1 MWSSIVLIFFL
12 LFFFYKRKV
21 VLYSPVDLFVIYYA
35 LVVFFTLLYQNF
47 IPYFLKVNLYNFDRI
62 SAYRFEATTN
72 VFVIMIVLFILGIF
86 TYKAVNK
93 KQYKALQIIPL
104 QFNTTKISA
113 KSDMLQ
119 NAMFVFLFVAMVLV
133 FLDYGLEL
141 FSRSKYLPN
150 KASTYK
156 TIYQVSFI
164 FISFLAGILYHKKK
178 YSSLFAIGITILVG
192 IAMGSRFASVNLIL
206 YGITIFVFIKTR
218 WTKIFFLIWFTI
230 FVFFFFG
237 FNISLRSE
245 TNVHGLFPYALLVF
259 EKPEILYLYA
269 LKNVYY
275 SFVFGYYATAD
286 TIKEYAFYSWDILW
300 TCLNP
305 LPGRM
310 TNWYVLSDRMR
321 SNIYAPFTA
330 IGELAKYKG
339 FFIIYYFLIGY
350 YFAKVDFFIKSS
362 FQNKKYFLPILH
374 LLLLSMFV
382 IFSFEYNLRS
392 ANRYIYYSL
401 FLFVVVYVMKKLS
414 RKKNRLPWKKINLI
428 V

>member
-1 MWSSIVLIFFL
+1 VWSSIALVFFL
-12 LFFFYKRKV
+12 ILFFYKRKI

-35 LVVFFTLLYQNF
+35 LVLFFTLLYQNF

-62 SAYRFEATTN
+62 SSYRCAATTD
-72 VFVIMIVLFILGIF
+72 VFVVMIILFILGTF
-86 TYKAVNK
+86 TYKTLNK
-93 KQYKALQIIPL
+93 KHYKTLQIIPL

-113 KSDMLQ
+113 KSDVLQ
-119 NAMFVFLFVAMVLV
+119 KAMFVFLFVAMVLV

-141 FSRSKYLPN
+141 FSRPKYLPN

-156 TIYQVSFI
+156 TIYQVLFI
-164 FISFLAGILYHKKK
+164 FISFLSGILYHKKK
-178 YSSLFAIGITILVG
+178 HSSLFAIVITILVG
-192 IAMGSRFASVNLIL
+192 FSMGSRFASVNLIL
-206 YGITIFVFIKTR
+206 YGFTIFVFIKSR
-218 WTKIFFLIWFTI
+218 FSKIFFLIWFTI

-237 FNISLRSE
+237 FNLSLRSE
-245 TNVHGLFPYALLVF
+245 TNVHGLFPYAMLVF

-275 SFVFGYYATAD
+275 SFIFGYYATAD
-286 TIKEYAFYSWDILW
+286 TIKEYAFYSWDTLW

-310 TNWYVLSDRMR
+310 TNWYAIANRMR

-339 FFIIYYFLIGY
+339 FFILYYFMIGY
-350 YFAKVDFFIKSS
+350 YFTKVDFFIKSS
-362 FQNKKYFLPILH
+362 FQNKKYLLPILH
-374 LLLLSMFV
+374 LLLLIMFI

-392 ANRYIYYSL
+392 ANRYIYYSI
-401 FLFVVVYVMKKLS
+401 FLFAVVYVMKKLS
-414 RKKNRLPWKKINLI
+414 QKKI
-428 V
+428 VYHGKE